1 MSNDNTTDPVAGS
14 AHLEVE
20 LASGP
25 PGPSGRR
32 LVFAMLASIT
42 AVGITLGI
50 TGPLFSVL
58 LDRMGLN
65 TALVGLNTSL
75 GVGATLIAAPLVPFL
90 LVRFG
95 VVPVMMIGI
104 LLSAGGILAA
114 AFYQHAGLWFLLR
127 FVIGIGMSLHWV
139 ISETCINR
147 FSSDHNRGFV
157 AGVYS
162 ALFGL
167 GFAIGPMIVRWLG
180 VDGLLPFAV
189 SAGLVLIAAIPLL
202 YIRGAAP
209 AMEHEQGQT
218 TMSVLRLAPVV
229 MLAAFISGFVD
240 NAALA
245 LLPLYGI
252 RFGLAEGASVELLA
266 IATFGAVMLQLPIG
280 WLSDRIGRST
290 SIIICAVGG
299 SLTVLLLPY
308 VLDLT
313 LMLWAVLFLWGGTT
327 VAFYTLALALL
338 GESFRGT
345 TLAKANSTLVIAYC
359 LGSIVGP
366 PATGGAMDWVGPN
379 GFVIV
384 MAAASALL
392 IVGAIVW
399 RPIRDATWSRAD
411 D

>member
-1 MSNDNTTDPVAGS
+1 MSDQQHAETATGYAHVEAEFAAPTT
-14 AHLEVE
+14 
-20 LASGP
+20 
-25 PGPSGRR
+25 GPSGRR

-75 GVGATLIAAPLVPFL
+75 GVGATLIAAPMVPFL
-90 LVRFG
+90 LVRYG
-95 VVPVMMIGI
+95 VVPVMMLGI

-114 AFYQHAGLWFLLR
+114 AFWQHAGLWFLLR

-180 VDGLLPFAV
+180 VEGVLPFAV
-189 SAGLVLIAAIPLL
+189 SAGLVLVAAIPLL

-209 AMEHEQGQT
+209 AMEHERGQT

-229 MLAAFISGFVD
+229 MLASFVAGFVD
-240 NAALA
+240 NATLA

-252 RFGLAEGASVELLA
+252 RFGLTEGASVELLA
-266 IATFGAVMLQLPIG
+266 IATLGAVVLQLPIG
-280 WLSDRIGRST
+280 WLSDRIGRSA
-290 SIIICAVGG
+290 SIVLCALGG

-313 LMLWAVLFLWGGTT
+313 FLLWTVLFLWGGTT

-366 PATGGAMDWVGPN
+366 PAVGGTMDWIGPN
-379 GFVIV
+379 GFILS
-384 MAAASALL
+384 MAAISALL
-392 IVGAIVW
+392 VVGAFLW
-399 RPIRDATWSRAD
+399 RPIRDAA
-411 D
+411 

>member
-1 MSNDNTTDPVAGS
+1 MSDHDTSDPVT
-14 AHLEVE
+14 HITHMEVE
-20 LASGP
+20 PGTAAT
-25 PGPSGRR
+25 GPSRRR

-58 LDRMGLN
+58 LDRMGLS

-95 VVPVMMIGI
+95 VVPVMMVGI

-189 SAGLVLIAAIPLL
+189 SAALVLIAAIPLL

-209 AMEHEQGQT
+209 AMAHEDGQT
-218 TMSVLRLAPVV
+218 TMSMLRLAPVV
-229 MLAAFISGFVD
+229 MLASFVSGFVD
-240 NAALA
+240 NATLA

-252 RFGLAEGASVELLA
+252 RFGLAEGAAVELLA
-266 IATFGAVMLQLPIG
+266 IATLGAVVLQLPIG
-280 WLSDRIGRST
+280 WISDRIGRSA
-290 SIIICAVGG
+290 SIIICALGS

-308 VLDLT
+308 VLELT
-313 LMLWAVLFLWGGTT
+313 LLLWTVLFLWGGTT

-345 TLAKANSTLVIAYC
+345 TLARANSALVIAYC
-359 LGSIVGP
+359 LGSIAGP
-366 PATGGAMDWVGPN
+366 PVVGGAMDWMGPN
-379 GFVIV
+379 GFIFV
-384 MAAASALL
+384 MAAISALL
-392 IVGAIVW
+392 VVGAVLW
-399 RPIRDATWSRAD
+399 RPIRMAAESR
-411 D
+411 